1 MKRHGDRRVVV
12 EDTRHAWFIAFER
25 EFRQQVGGTDA
36 AFNPAWSVKAS
47 EADWRVWMH
56 TPGAHA
62 RTVSIDLPP
71 DYSLFQP
78 LAVASN
84 TVLRLRGAADA
95 PGDASGTSAA
105 AGPRRS

>member
-1 MKRHGDRRVVV
+1 MRRRTDQRSTVA
-12 EDTRHAWFIAFER
+12 DTRHAWFIEFER
-25 EFRQQVGGTDA
+25 EFREQVGGTAA
-36 AFNPAWSVKAS
+36 AFDPSWSVRLS
-47 EADWRVWMH
+47 EAEWRVWVQ

-62 RTVSIDLPP
+62 RTISIDLPP
-71 DYSLFQP
+71 NYSLFQP

-84 TVLRLRGAADA
+84 AVLRLRGAVDA